1 MPVLLLSSEDL
12 EFPLEMAFFFL
23 FCPFHLDGFV
33 GKVRE
38 VEEVLASQ
46 NCLEFWPE
54 SLQETG
60 HLLALGT
67 DIIWRVA
74 G

>member
-1 MPVLLLSSEDL
+1 MPILLLSPDDL
-12 EFPLEMAFFFL
+12 EFSLEMAFFFL
-23 FCPFHLDGFV
+23 LCPFHLHGFV

-54 SLQETG
+54 SLEETG
-60 HLLALGT
+60 HLLALSI

>member
-1 MPVLLLSSEDL
+1 MSVLLLSSEDL
-12 EFPLEMAFFFL
+12 EFPLEIAFFFFL
-23 FCPFHLDGFV
+23 CPFHLHGFV
-33 GKVRE
+33 GEVRE
-38 VEEVLASQ
+38 TEEVLASQ

-67 DIIWRVA
+67 DVIWRVA
-74 G
+74 C